1 VSNLEHDFQTPQPNK
16 TDVIPLRL
24 KLLANG
30 YRPVPVLGK
39 RPPLNG
45 WQNICK
51 TAAEYEIRRWSRD
64 LHDAV
69 STGILGGLV
78 IGVDIDVLIPEL
90 AERLAFKCKEILG
103 HTPLRRVGR
112 APKILFCYRVE
123 APIRKLSTPT
133 LILGDG
139 SEHKVEILAEGQQ
152 FVAFGIH
159 PDTRQPY
166 RWGDQTPLNTPFAEL
181 PLVTLEALE
190 RFKVEAEKFIR
201 EAGGLTANERK
212 KKEAGPQQGE
222 VRQYAPPRW
231 NGAVAVDEFGFPTGG
246 DYSRGGDFFRSVND
260 AAMRDLGRWVPDLLP
275 KAKRQGTGAWRVS
288 SRDLGR
294 DLQED
299 LSIAPNGIVDF
310 GVADQGDARD
320 GKRSPIDLVIEQ
332 GGNHDPAS
340 AALWLCDRLGIAPAT
355 LGWEEAGNADSDA
368 GAQSSQE
375 QAEKARKPLP
385 WLDMS
390 NWDSEPTPEREW
402 AIFNRVPL
410 RQAGLFS
417 GEGGTGKSIIELM
430 KNVAHVTAKD
440 WLGSVPEMG
449 PAFYIGAEDDKKEIH
464 IRLAAIAK
472 HYDVTFR
479 ELTEGG
485 LHVLP
490 LLGKDATLCALLK
503 SGKIETTAL
512 YKQLYEA
519 AGDIKPKN
527 ISIDTLSRAFAG
539 SEIDRV
545 QVYAFCMHMQALAEV
560 AGGSVTVLSHPSLQ
574 GINSGSG
581 ISGSTAWHGAF
592 RFRMYLK
599 SAKPDGGEQPD
610 NDLREIEFMKNQ
622 YGPRGESIVLRY
634 QRGLFL
640 PEGGVSNL
648 DKAARKVKAEDVF
661 LALLGRFTQAGRNVS
676 DKKSSNNYAVTA
688 FTKED
693 EAKKHGLRV
702 ADLEQA
708 MRDLFKAGKI
718 HVETYGRTSHP
729 HSRLVAGPGAAG

>member
-1 VSNLEHDFQTPQPNK
+1 MSNLEHDFQTPQPNK
-16 TDVIPLRL
+16 ADVIQLRL
-24 KLLANG
+24 KLRENG
-30 YRPVPVLGK
+30 YCPVPVIGK
-39 RPPLNG
+39 KPPLHG
-45 WQNICK
+45 WQNVCK

-64 LHDAV
+64 IPDAV

-78 IGVDIDVLIPEL
+78 IGADIDVLVPEL

-103 HTPLRRVGR
+103 HTPLRRVGL

-123 APIRKLSTPT
+123 APIKKLSTPE
-133 LILGDG
+133 LYLDDG
-139 SEHKVEILAEGQQ
+139 SKHKVELLAEGQH

-166 RWGDQTPLNTPFAEL
+166 RWGEQTPLNTPFAEL
-181 PLVTLEALE
+181 PLVTVEALE
-190 RFKVEAEKFIR
+190 RFKAEAERIIR
-201 EAGGLTANERK
+201 EAGGLTENERK
-212 KKEAGPQQGE
+212 KKEAQPQQEE
-222 VRQYAPPRW
+222 VRRDAPPRR
-231 NGAVAVDEFGFPTGG
+231 NGAVDGFPIADEDGDLRCDIEDALNFLPNDFDYDGWIRIGMAIYGG
-246 DYSRGGDFFRSVND
+246 LGADGQALWERWSAKYSKNDPAEAARKYPTFAGVRDVKVETLFYEARRAGWRGGFSHD
-260 AAMRDLGRWVPDLLP
+260 
-275 KAKRQGTGAWRVS
+275 TGAGSEWM
-288 SRDLGR
+288 
-294 DLQED
+294 
-299 LSIAPNGIVDF
+299 A
-310 GVADQGDARD
+310 GD
-320 GKRSPIDLVIEQ
+320 
-332 GGNHDPAS
+332 GG
-340 AALWLCDRLGIAPAT
+340 G
-355 LGWEEAGNADSDA
+355 
-368 GAQSSQE
+368 GAQSSRE
-375 QAEKARKPLP
+375 QPEKARTPLP

-430 KNVAHVTAKD
+430 KDVAHVTAKD

-490 LLGKDATLCALLK
+490 LLGKDATLCAPLK

-512 YKQLYEA
+512 YKQLYQA

-599 SAKPDGGEQPD
+599 SAKPDDGEQPD
-610 NDLREIEFMKNQ
+610 NDLREIEFKKNQ
-622 YGPRGESIVLRY
+622 YGPKGESMVLRY

-648 DKAARKVKAEDVF
+648 DKAARKVNAEDVF
-661 LALLGRFTQAGRNVS
+661 LALLGRFTRAGRNVS
-676 DKKSSNNYAVTA
+676 DKKSSNNYAVKA
-688 FTKED
+688 FARED
-693 EAKKHGLRV
+693 EAKRQCLRA

-718 HVETYGRTSHP
+718 HVETYGRPSHP
-729 HSRLVAGPGAAG
+729 HSKLAAGPGSRG